1 MIFLTMLFRRASWPA
16 RLVVL
21 AVLLLVFVMTIA
33 RVLKNAHSIQERNSN
48 VHTRSTSR

>member
-16 RLVVL
+16 RILML
-21 AVLLLVFVMTIA
+21 AVLLLVFAMTIA
-33 RVLKNAHSIQERNSN
+33 RVVKATHSFQERKTN